1 MNEQLANFFVEFTT
15 KGITELK
22 DGMSDILGKLDD
34 VEDKFNKSGSKGEH
48 FFGKIPGWVKTVA
61 TLTGA
66 FKSLSEIINGIFDVN
81 EKVFDLHTAA
91 ARIGV
96 KPITLESLDKGLR
109 YFGAA
114 PGTAEKTYDFVN
126 NLLFGAGYGQI
137 PKELAD
143 ITSKAQVGMIRFMAG
158 GTTEERIQ
166 YYLDQVA
173 ANMHKIMNT
182 NYVGVSREQ
191 MAQQYANVALG
202 DYGALGFV
210 MGQGLYK
217 DVVAKGR
224 QESFYSDPEAFRQS
238 VELTAAKI
246 SLQDEWEKAL
256 IELTPAI
263 TRLIDEVVK
272 PLVANFAEWAK
283 NKDLGKILSDFVMTM
298 KNLVLFIAEIFR
310 AAFGDGSWADVRKA
324 GRIML
329 GMTPEE
335 AQRQQDIEKA
345 KADAMPGF
353 WTLVGAGAATGAV
366 AGSII
371 PGAGTAGGAVVGAL
385 TGAGVWLF
393 GEPNLDELDVVNESA
408 NGLTQIPASPTNNY
422 ANTVNTEINIDGRK
436 ACLVSVDPTGNVSA
450 TGGLTGDI
458 MTSIH

>member
-22 DGMSDILGKLDD
+22 DGMSDILDKLDD

-81 EKVFDLHTAA
+81 EKVFDLHTTAS
-91 ARIGV
+91 RLGV
-96 KPITLESLDKGLR
+96 SPMSLESLNKGLR
-109 YFGAA
+109 HFG
-114 PGTAEKTYDFVN
+114 GKEGDAESVFSHISSRIYDWS
-126 NLLFGAGYGQI
+126 YGRYSDA
-137 PKELAD
+137 EARVSSE
-143 ITSKAQVGMIRFMAG
+143 TGVGMFTPLRG
-158 GTTEERIQ
+158 GSNEQKIAHA
-166 YYLDQVA
+166 LDQIAVNLETIRNTKGVEA
-173 ANMHKIMNT
+173 A
-182 NYVGVSREQ
+182 R
-191 MAQQYANVALG
+191 QYAEQFLGDFGALG
-202 DYGALGFV
+202 DVMSLGK
-210 MGQGLYK
+210 YH
-217 DVVAKGR
+217 DVVNKGLG
-224 QESFYSDPEAFRQS
+224 ESFYSDPEAFRQS
-238 VELTAAKI
+238 VELREAKFR
-246 SLQDEWEKAL
+246 LQDSWEKAL

-263 TRLIDEVVK
+263 TRLIDEVIN
-272 PLVANFAEWAK
+272 PMIENFAEWAK
-283 NKDLGKILSDFVMTM
+283 NKDLGKILSDFVITM

-310 AAFGDGSWADVRKA
+310 AAFGDGSWGDVRKA

-329 GMTPEE
+329 GMSPEE

-345 KADAMPGF
+345 KAEAMPGF

-371 PGAGTAGGAVVGAL
+371 PGAGTAGGAIVGAL

-393 GEPNLDELDVVNESA
+393 GEPNLDELDVVNASA